1 MAGIN
6 ARYLVLSNI
15 ILTIIYASCRMLTL
29 ILIYVRLFME
39 LSEVSLICKALS
51 DQNRLQIIYL
61 LTYGEQCACELLEQ
75 MKITQPTL
83 SHHMKVLEN
92 CSLVISRRKGKWS
105 HYSLNRDRWAAF
117 RGYIESIRYE
127 DRKKGES
134 RCSL

>member
-15 ILTIIYASCRMLTL
+15 ILTVIYASCMMLTL

-51 DQNRLQIIYL
+51 DQSRLQIIYL

-105 HYSLNRDRWAAF
+105 HYSLNSDQWTAF
-117 RGYIESIRYE
+117 RDYIESIRIAGE
-127 DRKKGES
+127 RKDES
-134 RCSL
+134 GCCS

>member
-1 MAGIN
+1 M
-6 ARYLVLSNI
+6 
-15 ILTIIYASCRMLTL
+15 MLTL

-39 LSEVSLICKALS
+39 LSEISLICKALS

-92 CSLVISRRKGKWS
+92 CSLVIARRKGKWS

-117 RGYIESIRYE
+117 RGYIESIRDE
-127 DRKKGES
+127 DREKDES

>member
-1 MAGIN
+1 M
-6 ARYLVLSNI
+6 
-15 ILTIIYASCRMLTL
+15 MLTL

-61 LTYGEQCACELLEQ
+61 LTYGEQCACELLEH

-92 CSLVISRRKGKWS
+92 CSLVIARRKGKWS

-117 RGYIESIRYE
+117 RGYIESIRDE
-127 DRKKGES
+127 DREKDES

>member
-1 MAGIN
+1 M
-6 ARYLVLSNI
+6 
-15 ILTIIYASCRMLTL
+15 MLTL

-92 CSLVISRRKGKWS
+92 CSLVISRERKMEPLFPEQGPVGRFPWVCRI
-105 HYSLNRDRWAAF
+105 NPGCR
-117 RGYIESIRYE
+117 
-127 DRKKGES
+127 
-134 RCSL
+134 

>member
-1 MAGIN
+1 M
-6 ARYLVLSNI
+6 SNI
-15 ILTIIYASCRMLTL
+15 ILTVIYASCMMLTL

-105 HYSLNRDRWAAF
+105 HYSLNRDRGTAF
-117 RGYIESIRYE
+117 RGYIESIR
-127 DRKKGES
+127 DAGEERDGS
-134 RCSL
+134 RCCL

>member
-1 MAGIN
+1 M
-6 ARYLVLSNI
+6 
-15 ILTIIYASCRMLTL
+15 MLTL

-105 HYSLNRDRWAAF
+105 HYSLNRDQWAAF
-117 RGYIESIRYE
+117 RGYVESIRDADE
-127 DRKKGES
+127 KRDES
-134 RCSL
+134 GCCL

>member
-1 MAGIN
+1 M
-6 ARYLVLSNI
+6 SNI
-15 ILTIIYASCRMLTL
+15 ILTIIYASCMMLTM

-105 HYSLNRDRWAAF
+105 HYSLNKDQWTAF
-117 RGYIESIRYE
+117 REYIELIWNAS
-127 DRKKGES
+127 GERNGS
-134 RCSL
+134 GCCL

>member
-1 MAGIN
+1 M
-6 ARYLVLSNI
+6 
-15 ILTIIYASCRMLTL
+15 MLTL

-61 LTYGEQCACELLEQ
+61 LTNGEQCACELLEQ

-105 HYSLNRDRWAAF
+105 HYSLNRDQWVAF
-117 RGYIESIRYE
+117 RGYVELIRDADEERDES
-127 DRKKGES
+127 G
-134 RCSL
+134 CCL

>member
-1 MAGIN
+1 
-6 ARYLVLSNI
+6 
-15 ILTIIYASCRMLTL
+15 MLTL

-92 CSLVISRRKGKWS
+92 CSLVISRQWV
-105 HYSLNRDRWAAF
+105 AF
-117 RGYIESIRYE
+117 RGYVESIRDADE
-127 DRKKGES
+127 ERDES
-134 RCSL
+134 GCCL

>member
-1 MAGIN
+1 M
-6 ARYLVLSNI
+6 YYI
-15 ILTIIYASCRMLTL
+15 ILAIIYASCMMHTL

-105 HYSLNRDRWAAF
+105 HYSLNRDQWASF
-117 RGYIESIRYE
+117 RGYVESIR
-127 DRKKGES
+127 DAGEERDES
-134 RCSL
+134 GCCL